1 MCYACKIICYRP
13 TKLKKLIMSSFKN
26 CLFVQDLAPTDPLL
40 LISTLDG
47 TLHAVSK
54 RTGIV
59 KWKLDEDP
67 VLNVPMESTTTIKG

>member
-1 MCYACKIICYRP
+1 M
-13 TKLKKLIMSSFKN
+13 F
-26 CLFVQDLAPTDPLL
+26 QDLVPPDPLL

>member
-1 MCYACKIICYRP
+1 
-13 TKLKKLIMSSFKN
+13 
-26 CLFVQDLAPTDPLL
+26 

-47 TLHAVSK
+47 TLHAVNK